1 MIQTISSTGSAFGAL
16 FAGKIAYIGRWN
28 CIMLSNVM
36 VVTGCGLTLIRGYTL
51 MLVGRCLFGAAA
63 GSFSVFCTKYISEVA
78 PTHLRGTS
86 GACCQCGL
94 TMGIL
99 IPFSIGLYFDTNA
112 DPKNDPTY
120 LTLLLTFPIL
130 LSALQMILLLTVFKY
145 DTPYELKKNGQ
156 T

>member
-1 MIQTISSTGSAFGAL
+1 
-16 FAGKIAYIGRWN
+16 
-28 CIMLSNVM
+28 MLSNIL
-36 VVTGCGLTLIRGYTL
+36 VVTGCGLTLIRGYEL
-51 MLVGRCLFGAAA
+51 MLIGRSIFGAAA

-78 PTHLRGTS
+78 PCHLRGTS

-99 IPFSIGLYFDTNA
+99 IPFSIGLYFSSSP
-112 DPKNDPTY
+112 DPLDDPLC

-130 LSALQMILLLTVFKY
+130 LSALQMVLLLTVFKY